1 MRNVSKQ
8 IIIKP
13 YVDYDGILTLEER
26 KKILTRLE
34 SAFSWLGATIPE
46 EIEINGKKIKLL
58 KEIQNLIM
66 NKVLTTS
73 ESERVKKLISVL
85 ENHEKFLK
93 SIVSNDSI
101 SEKKAIEI
109 SDKIC
114 GILRAVHN
122 LRVLIKEA
130 PTAKALSAKQELM
143 DNIEDN
149 KRWIKYTKTI
159 Q

>member
-1 MRNVSKQ
+1 
-8 IIIKP
+8 
-13 YVDYDGILTLEER
+13 
-26 KKILTRLE
+26 
-34 SAFSWLGATIPE
+34 
-46 EIEINGKKIKLL
+46 
-58 KEIQNLIM
+58 M